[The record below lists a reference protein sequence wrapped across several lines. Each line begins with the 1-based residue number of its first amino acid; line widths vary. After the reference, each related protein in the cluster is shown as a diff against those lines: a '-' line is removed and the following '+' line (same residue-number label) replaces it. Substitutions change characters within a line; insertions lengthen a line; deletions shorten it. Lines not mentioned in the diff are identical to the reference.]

1 MLIGE
6 ISDAAYAAIEQ
17 AAGEAAKAVTLVM
30 LEREAVALRE
40 AQRWR
45 IEAEMRL
52 LAVGE
57 AKRTGRRN
65 TILAAAIGVAG
76 GFVIGGI
83 MGFGGR

>member
-1 MLIGE
+1 LIGE